1 MAEAIGRPK
10 VAFYARLA
18 DGVEAGDVLG
28 RAVHAAEGI
37 VAGLD
42 PAIDAR
48 LGARIVDFPEIAHI
62 RLMAASPPPFDLAF
76 LLVADEA
83 DRGAMEQAA
92 VALADALA
100 DALVDREVLV
110 GREVAITSGDGPV
123 FCTMPLRRLPSLDRP
138 GFMQAW
144 FGVHAQLGVEV
155 PGVRYRQNHV
165 DLAATDAAK
174 ARVGG
179 EGEALDGLAESYFDN
194 IEHGFEIMSQP
205 SVEVDAIVDEKR
217 FIDHSRSRF
226 AIYDT
231 IWRRGGQAMT
241 NSAS

>member
-1 MAEAIGRPK
+1 MGETVGRPK
-10 VAFYARLA
+10 VALYARLA
-18 DGVEAGDVLG
+18 DGVDAGVVAA
-28 RAVHAAEGI
+28 RAAELAPGI
-37 VAGLD
+37 VGGLD
-42 PAIDAR
+42 DTVDAR
-48 LGARIVDFPEIAHI
+48 VGMRIVDFPEIEHI

-76 LLVADEA
+76 LLVSDEA
-83 DRGAMEQAA
+83 DRSTMVEAAGAM
-92 VALADALA
+92 ADALG
-100 DALVDREVLV
+100 DLLIDREVLV
-110 GREVAITSGDGPV
+110 GREVAITTGDGPV

-144 FGVHAQLGVEV
+144 FGGHAQLGVEV

-165 DLAATDAAK
+165 DQAATDALK

-179 EGEALDGLAESYFDN
+179 EGEALDGLAESYFDD
-194 IEHGFEIMSQP
+194 IDHGVAIMSQE

-231 IWRRGGQAMT
+231 VWRRSG
-241 NSAS
+241 